1 MTLDNQQVV
10 TAVIG
15 IVISLIV
22 TFAAGGA
29 SVLILA
35 VTFMDKLL
43 NSPVVIAW
51 LKHLADS
58 ASPEL
63 LHLLTDTRELADET
77 LPEAKTTTTTTTTTE
92 PPKNPPT
99 ATA

>member
-10 TAVIG
+10 TAIIG
-15 IVISLIV
+15 IVISLV
-22 TFAAGGA
+22 LTFAAGGA
-29 SVLILA
+29 TVLVLA

-63 LHLLTDTRELADET
+63 LHLLTDTRELVDDT
-77 LPEAKTTTTTTTTTE
+77 IPEPPTTTTTTTTTT
-92 PPKNPPT
+92 PPTPPT